1 MAPLYTA
8 AEHRADQ
15 RPAATRQPPRE
26 TASPPSTQT
35 RPPVASDGLETLR
48 SSHC

>member
-15 RPAATRQPPRE
+15 RPAATRQTPKEPG
-26 TASPPSTQT
+26 TKPSPQS
-35 RPPVASDGLETLR
+35 RPPVASDGLEALR